1 VPVPY
6 EDRRRRLRDLL
17 DERELDAALIT
28 ELHNVRYLTGFTGS
42 NGALILPAA
51 GDPVLATDGRYIEQG
66 EAETG
71 LGPRLVKGALHPGLP
86 VLVAESGAHRV
97 GVETHD
103 LTVDQ
108 HETLREAD
116 AGADLEL
123 VGLDRAVES
132 LRKVKDSD
140 EIAALREACDVST
153 QALGQLG
160 AGPVV
165 GRSERDL
172 ARELDNLMLDLGAEA
187 VGFDTIMASG
197 PNSSIPHH
205 QPSDR
210 TIQRGDLLKIDF
222 GARVR
227 GYHADCTRTFVVG
240 AEPADW
246 QRDLHAAVHAA
257 QAVGLDQARPDA
269 DTRGV
274 FEAVVA
280 SLEPTGYAD
289 RFVHGLGHGVGLVI
303 HEDPFMGETTT
314 GRLPDRTAITIEPGV
329 YLPGLGGVRIE
340 DTLIVHA
347 DAPEV
352 LTTASKDLTVI
363 GT

>member
-1 VPVPY
+1 VPVDY

-17 DERELDAALIT
+17 DQRELDAALIT
-28 ELHNVRYLTGFTGS
+28 ELHNLRYLTGFTGS
-42 NGALILPAA
+42 NGALILPTD
-51 GDPVLATDGRYIEQG
+51 GDPVFATDGRYIQQG
-66 EAETG
+66 ETETG
-71 LGPRLVKGALHPGLP
+71 LDPRLVKGPLHPGLP
-86 VLVAESGAHRV
+86 ALVVEVGAHRV

-103 LTVDQ
+103 LTIDE

-116 AGADLEL
+116 EGGDLEL
-123 VGLDRAVES
+123 VGLDQAVER
-132 LRKVKDSD
+132 LRTVKDAD

-153 QALGQLG
+153 RALEQLV
-160 AGPVV
+160 AGPVL

-172 ARELDNLMLDLGAEA
+172 AREIDYLMLDLGAEA
-187 VGFDTIMASG
+187 VGFDTILAAG

-210 TIQRGDLLKIDF
+210 TVQRGDLLKIDF

-240 AEPADW
+240 AEPTEW
-246 QRDLHAAVHAA
+246 QRDVHAAVHAA
-257 QAVGLDQARPDA
+257 QAVGLKHARPDVG
-269 DTRGV
+269 TRSV
-274 FEAVVA
+274 FDAVVA
-280 SLEPTGYAD
+280 SLEPAGYAD
-289 RFVHGLGHGVGLVI
+289 KFVHGLGHGVGLMI

-314 GRLPDRTAITIEPGV
+314 GRLPARTAITIEPGV
-329 YLPGLGGVRIE
+329 YVPGLGGVRIE

-347 DAPEV
+347 DAPEI
-352 LTTASKDLTVI
+352 LTTASTDLTVI

>member
-1 VPVPY
+1 MPDY
-6 EDRRRRLRDLL
+6 DARRRRLRELL
-17 DERELDAALIT
+17 APRELDAGLIT

-42 NGALILPAA
+42 SAALILPVD
-51 GDPVLATDGRYIEQG
+51 GDPVLATDGRYIQQG
-66 EAETG
+66 KTETG
-71 LGPRLVKGALHPGLP
+71 FDPRLVTGGLPPGLP
-86 VLVAESGAHRV
+86 PLAVEAGARRI

-108 HETLREAD
+108 YAELREAD
-116 AGADLEL
+116 RDQALEL
-123 VGLDRAVES
+123 VGLNRAVEE
-132 LRKVKDSD
+132 LRKVKDAD
-140 EIAALREACDVST
+140 EIEALREACDISTRALEQIVS
-153 QALGQLG
+153 
-160 AGPVV
+160 GPIL
-165 GRSERDL
+165 GRSELDL
-172 ARELDNLMLDLGAEA
+172 ARELDDLLLELGAEA
-187 VGFDTIMASG
+187 VGFDTILASG

-205 QPSDR
+205 QPSGR
-210 TIQRGDLLKIDF
+210 TVERGDLLKIDF

-240 AEPADW
+240 SEPADW
-246 QRDLHAAVHAA
+246 QRDVHAAVHAA
-257 QAVGLDQARPDA
+257 QAVGRKHARPDA

-274 FEAVVA
+274 FDAVVA

-289 RFVHGLGHGVGLVI
+289 KFVHGLGHGVGLMI
-303 HEDPFMGETTT
+303 HEDPFMGATTT

-347 DAPEV
+347 DAPEL
-352 LTTASKDLTVI
+352 LTTASRDLRVI

>member
-1 VPVPY
+1 MPDY
-6 EDRRRRLRDLL
+6 DARRRRLRELL
-17 DERELDAALIT
+17 IPRELDAALIT

-42 NGALILPAA
+42 SGALILPVD
-51 GDPVLATDGRYIEQG
+51 GDPVFATDGRYIEQG
-66 EAETG
+66 KTETG
-71 LGPRLVKGALHPGLP
+71 LDPRLVTGGLPPGLP
-86 VLVAESGAHRV
+86 PLAVEAGTHRV

-108 HETLREAD
+108 YAALRDAD
-116 AGADLEL
+116 RGQGLDL
-123 VGLDRAVES
+123 VGLDRAVEQ
-132 LRKVKDSD
+132 LRTVKDAD
-140 EIAALREACDVST
+140 EIEALREACDISTRALEQIVS
-153 QALGQLG
+153 
-160 AGPVV
+160 GPVL
-165 GRSERDL
+165 GRTELEL
-172 ARELDNLMLDLGAEA
+172 ARELDDLLLDLGAEA
-187 VGFDTIMASG
+187 VGFDTILASG

-205 QPSDR
+205 QPSGR
-210 TIQRGDLLKIDF
+210 TVERGDLLKIDF

-240 AEPADW
+240 SEPADW
-246 QRDLHAAVHAA
+246 QRDVHAAVHAA
-257 QAVGLDQARPDA
+257 QSVGRKRARPDA

-274 FEAVVA
+274 FDAVVA
-280 SLEPTGYAD
+280 ALEPTGYAD
-289 RFVHGLGHGVGLVI
+289 KFVHGLGHGVGLMI

-347 DAPEV
+347 DAPEI
-352 LTTASKDLTVI
+352 LTTASRDLRVI